1 MLSIVT
7 GSSYWSFN
15 AHNTSRVKNVKVE
28 SDKIELKGHVSR
40 PDRPPSVMFEEK
52 FGNIGLKELL
62 MTTTTR
68 RKRKFIRYLSII
80 LLCLFSLILISSSP
94 EKQNVEEK
102 IATFGVNHSRCSVY
116 WYHREVMR
124 ILDKAINSFPIL
136 SKNSWV
142 TDWRF
147 SWIPLLLV
155 AEYMRCPARRTLRNE
170 PWACELAQK
179 AQLIV

>member
-1 MLSIVT
+1 M
-7 GSSYWSFN
+7 
-15 AHNTSRVKNVKVE
+15 
-28 SDKIELKGHVSR
+28 
-40 PDRPPSVMFEEK
+40 
-52 FGNIGLKELL
+52 
-62 MTTTTR
+62 TTTR
-68 RKRKFIRYLSII
+68 RRKRKCIRYLSII

-94 EKQNVEEK
+94 EKQNVIGK
-102 IATFGVNHSRCSVY
+102 IPTFGVNHPRCSVY
-116 WYHREVMR
+116 WYHQEVMR

-179 AQLIV
+179 AWLCSGAKLTLFQNQTNSIHLEGLISCWLPFGHTSE